1 MANVYF
7 TFPLRCGSLKVM
19 TTAKKKTILIVDDE
33 PDLVEILADRLS
45 LEGFATETANSGN
58 QALKVLENKIIDL
71 VISDVRMKDGSGTDM
86 YKAML
91 SKGNKT
97 PVIFVT
103 AYADDEQDQVMKSA
117 VAILGKPF
125 DFNELKKLI
134 QSV

>member
-1 MANVYF
+1 
-7 TFPLRCGSLKVM
+7 M